1 MTKMTIIDALKM
13 LASLNKD
20 GMFTLIQ
27 DSFMKND
34 EPTMIEWEI
43 EKIYNFENVEAEVR
57 GFTEE
62 FEILDYYVDSSCI
75 RENDENGLLLYWVAG
90 EIV

>member
-13 LASLNKD
+13 LASLNID
-20 GMFTLIQ
+20 GMSTLIQ
-27 DSFMKND
+27 DSSIKND

-43 EKIYNFENVEAEVR
+43 EKIYNFENVEAEIM
-57 GFTEE
+57 GFKEE
-62 FEILDYYVDSSCI
+62 FEIHDYYVDDSCI